1 MKTLSSETRTA
12 VRRIAARILGEYPPP
27 RLSHGEELLA
37 GLDAAAARGAAAGEW
52 AHLAEAIAAALRAGG
67 VDRFLRLGPIAKTVH
82 PRIRS
87 HSAEYLRYVLA
98 SPHCSALLQRACTES
113 PVGQPLVNPH
123 YPLSSPLLI
132 QHAYHVIRLL
142 EASGLKLEAL
152 RLVVDFGAGYGS
164 FYRLLRNL
172 GYRDRYVIW
181 DIPVMCALQ
190 RFYLRNVF
198 PHGARLE
205 PPQNLDWLA
214 SGDADAPQRLGALA
228 AEAGVSLFVA
238 NWSLSET
245 PLPVRATVVPVL
257 GQFSHVLC
265 AYQRGFAGI
274 DNPAYFEA
282 LAGELPQ
289 FRWVHAECPVYRNNF
304 YLIGARQ
311 GVGTARAA
319 LPR

>member
-1 MKTLSSETRTA
+1 MKTLSRETRTA
-12 VRRIAARILGEYPPP
+12 VRRIAAKILGEYPPP

-52 AHLAEAIAAALRAGG
+52 SHLAEAIAAALRAGG

-87 HSAEYLRYVLA
+87 HSADYLRYVLA
-98 SPHCSALLQRACTES
+98 SPHCSGAFQRALTES
-113 PVGQPLVNPH
+113 PVGQPLINPH

-142 EASGLKLEAL
+142 EASGLKLDAL

-172 GYRDRYVIW
+172 GYRERYVIW

-198 PHGARLE
+198 AHGAGLE
-205 PPQNLDWLA
+205 PPQNLHWLA
-214 SGDADAPQRLGALA
+214 SGDADAPQRVGALA
-228 AEAGVSLFVA
+228 AEADVSLFVA
-238 NWSLSET
+238 TWSLSET
-245 PLPVRATVVPVL
+245 PLPVRAAVAPVL
-257 GQFSHVLC
+257 GRFSHVLC

-274 DNPAYFEA
+274 DNTTYFEA

-304 YLIGARQ
+304 YLIGTRQ
-311 GVGTARAA
+311 GVGTASAA